1 MHNTAIVVLTS
12 DSMLFE
18 AFSFSIMQLNKDVNK
33 LRPTKKLNFFDSCT
47 PTREK
52 PSKRENYTHI
62 NCRSG
67 QLRTAN

>member
-18 AFSFSIMQLNKDVNK
+18 ALNLSIMQLNKDVNK
-33 LRPTKKLNFFDSCT
+33 LRPIKKLNFFDSCT

-52 PSKRENYTHI
+52 PS
-62 NCRSG
+62 
-67 QLRTAN
+67 